1 MVNTFEIMNN
11 FPGNKKEDET
21 TGWHAS
27 EDTITASEAAMSVMV
42 FRLRNA
48 WFALKMNL
56 LHKVADIALPHTVP
70 GKTNNRFRGI
80 VNAGGELAL
89 CFSLED
95 VLGITDAS
103 DVMPEKINRP
113 RLVVIGKGENRF
125 AFAVESLLGVRSLIA
140 EDLTIRP
147 VILAEYDQHD
157 SLQVVSIDGQK
168 VGLINE
174 EKLFADL
181 IRGLP
186 DGDR

>member
-1 MVNTFEIMNN
+1 MNN
-11 FPGNKKEDET
+11 SPGNKKEGET
-21 TGWHAS
+21 TGWRAS
-27 EDTITASEAAMSVMV
+27 EDNVTASEAAMSVMV

-56 LHKVADIALPHTVP
+56 FHKVADIALPHTVP

-80 VNAGGELAL
+80 VNTGGELVL

-95 VLGITDAS
+95 ILGITATS
-103 DVMPEKINRP
+103 DVVSERINRP
-113 RLVVIGKGENRF
+113 RLVVIGKGETRF
-125 AFAVESLLGVRSLIA
+125 AFAVESLLGVRSLVA

-147 VILAEYDQHD
+147 VTPAEYDQHD

-181 IRGLP
+181 IRSLL